1 MNIQETKEE
10 LRGEFDDDEEEFKV
24 KNPPKNRKKLILIIT
39 SIIVLLLI
47 IGISLFIYFYFFFR
61 GKQGNEPTEL
71 TELELQN
78 ETYKTFRNLSENL
91 YIMDI
96 KHNYFFEEIESTNQ
110 LKNITSF
117 INVFLIKFN
126 KTSPDKIKNFKYNFS
141 FACSAFNAYNSK
153 NINLLGRN
161 FDYSR
166 SPALVI
172 WTHPKNKYK
181 SISFVSLNF
190 TQKLLQTF
198 APKLNHLKDFILLAP
213 FIPMDGINEKGLSMA
228 VLALRT
234 SETHQENENKIN
246 TITTLIIRGILDNCE
261 NVDQA
266 IEYIEERNMHDFIN
280 SYHYIISDKN
290 KSVIIEYV
298 GKTQNRELRI
308 LTPENYTKSKN
319 IYLTNFYLSED
330 GEEKTIGKDR
340 YEILETN
347 IKEKKGIFEWN
358 EVINLLE
365 KVKQN
370 STLWSNVYNPEEL
383 SVISSQNKNY
393 DVLVKFDAVHPLM
406 FKNVDKK

>member
-1 MNIQETKEE
+1 M
-10 LRGEFDDDEEEFKV
+10 
-24 KNPPKNRKKLILIIT
+24 
-39 SIIVLLLI
+39 
-47 IGISLFIYFYFFFR
+47 
-61 GKQGNEPTEL
+61 
-71 TELELQN
+71 
-78 ETYKTFRNLSENL
+78 
-91 YIMDI
+91 
-96 KHNYFFEEIESTNQ
+96 ESSNQ
-110 LKNITSF
+110 LTDIYSF
-117 INVFLIKFN
+117 LDIFLKIFN
-126 KTSPDKIKNFKYNFS
+126 KTSPDKIENFKYNFS

-228 VLALRT
+228 VLQLSAN
-234 SETHQENENKIN
+234 ETHQKNESKIN
-246 TITTLIIRGILDNCE
+246 TFTSVIIRGVLDNCK
-261 NVDQA
+261 NVDEA
-266 IEYIEERNMHDFIN
+266 IEYIKERNMNEFGGY

-290 KSVIIEYV
+290 RSFVIEYI
-298 GKTQNRELRI
+298 GETEDRELRI
-308 LTPENYTKSKN
+308 ITPENYTKSRN

-330 GEEKTIGKDR
+330 GEEKTEGKDR
-340 YEILETN
+340 YDILETN

-358 EVINLLE
+358 EVMNLLE

-370 STLWSNVYNPEEL
+370 WTLWSNVYNSEE
-383 SVISSQNKNY
+383 SNVISSQDKNY
-393 DVLVKFDAVHPLM
+393 DVLVKFDAVHPLE
-406 FKNVDKK
+406 FKYVDKK